1 MAVVVNSLLGL
12 TSARAQQSPRKK
24 IPVVGLLWHAGSQEE
39 EGKYFK
45 ALVDGLASLGYVDGR
60 TIKLEHRYPNE
71 QYDRFESYARELV
84 QLRPDV
90 LVGVTPPAALALQRT
105 GTSISLIFLIVPDP
119 VAAKL
124 VQSLSRPGGNI
135 TGFSNVSTDLNAKR
149 LQLFKDTVPDS
160 KRIALLINPS
170 NKVVTEKTIADMK
183 AAASALKLEIEL
195 VEARDQS
202 EFETAY
208 RVIGRRPIDGL
219 ITAIDPLFF
228 SGRARLAELAIQH
241 RLPTMHVNGDAV
253 ESGFLMSYGTNHEA
267 IFRRTPFYIDKILRG
282 TSPEALPVEQ
292 PTMFELSVNL
302 KTARAIGVRIP
313 QTVMLQASRVF
324 E

>member
-1 MAVVVNSLLGL
+1 MNPRRLYLSRAMAVVVNSLLGL

-124 VQSLSRPGGNI
+124 LPG
-135 TGFSNVSTDLNAKR
+135 V
-149 LQLFKDTVPDS
+149 
-160 KRIALLINPS
+160 
-170 NKVVTEKTIADMK
+170 
-183 AAASALKLEIEL
+183 
-195 VEARDQS
+195 
-202 EFETAY
+202 
-208 RVIGRRPIDGL
+208 
-219 ITAIDPLFF
+219 
-228 SGRARLAELAIQH
+228 
-241 RLPTMHVNGDAV
+241 
-253 ESGFLMSYGTNHEA
+253 
-267 IFRRTPFYIDKILRG
+267 
-282 TSPEALPVEQ
+282 
-292 PTMFELSVNL
+292 
-302 KTARAIGVRIP
+302 
-313 QTVMLQASRVF
+313 
-324 E
+324 